1 MATILK
7 GADVVEALNERI
19 LKDADDL
26 KSRGV
31 NPTLAIVRGGERGDD
46 ISYER
51 GVIKR
56 AEKVGVAI
64 KHILLPSDV
73 MQDVLITTIKDLNAD
88 NSIHG
93 VLMFRP
99 LPAHIDEDVARN
111 TLLPAKDIDAIS
123 DTSIVGVF
131 TGQKSGFAPCTPS
144 ACMEILDYFG
154 IDCKGKR
161 AVVVGRSLVVGK
173 PAAMMLLDRHATVTI
188 AHSRTCDLPSVVR
201 EADIVIVCVG
211 RANMIDAQY
220 LSADQV
226 VIDVGINVTDAGTLV
241 GDVDFESASATVAA
255 ITPVPGGVG
264 TVTTSMS
271 LVNVV
276 EAARRHYTITNGQ
289 RALRHPAL
297 AAVPMKLFAPNK
309 SHHWGTQAHC

>member
-26 KSRGV
+26 KNRGV
-31 NPTLAIVRGGERGDD
+31 SPTLAIVRVGERGDD

-64 KHILLPSDV
+64 RHILLPSDV
-73 MQDVLITTIKDLNAD
+73 TQDVLITAIKDLNAD
-88 NSIHG
+88 SSVHG

-99 LPAHIDEDVARN
+99 LPAHLDEDEARN
-111 TLLPAKDIDAIS
+111 TLSPAKDIDGIS

-144 ACMEILDYFG
+144 ACMEILDYFD

-173 PAAMMLLDRHATVTI
+173 PAAMMLLERHATVTI
-188 AHSRTCDLPSVVR
+188 AHSRTRDLPSVVR
-201 EADIVIVCVG
+201 EADIVIACVG
-211 RANMIDAQY
+211 RASMIDAGY
-220 LSADQV
+220 LSAGQV
-226 VIDVGINVTDAGTLV
+226 VIDVGINVTDTGTLV

-271 LVNVV
+271 LANVV
-276 EAARRHYTITNGQ
+276 EAAKKTTI
-289 RALRHPAL
+289 
-297 AAVPMKLFAPNK
+297 
-309 SHHWGTQAHC
+309 